1 MFPAGEQMH
10 APLVR
15 PHEGIRC
22 AAVSRIS
29 LLPDEPAQPAARS
42 DDPGSHTNRRCGED
56 ANTSGGE
63 RSGLSAMPWPYMQVG
78 HVARI
83 EDGPLRG
90 LTGIVIKIKSGMK
103 LVLSVSLL
111 QRSLAV
117 EVDRRWV
124 SPAQPVR
131 STAHQGTFDR
141 SIPLS
146 VDPRHPEA
154 A

>member
-29 LLPDEPAQPAARS
+29 LLPDDVGVGKTPIPVEEKEIEAIQRVQK
-42 DDPGSHTNRRCGED
+42 
-56 ANTSGGE
+56 
-63 RSGLSAMPWPYMQVG
+63 SGLSAMPWPYMQVG

-111 QRSLAV
+111 QRSVAV

-124 SPAQPVR
+124 SPAQPIR